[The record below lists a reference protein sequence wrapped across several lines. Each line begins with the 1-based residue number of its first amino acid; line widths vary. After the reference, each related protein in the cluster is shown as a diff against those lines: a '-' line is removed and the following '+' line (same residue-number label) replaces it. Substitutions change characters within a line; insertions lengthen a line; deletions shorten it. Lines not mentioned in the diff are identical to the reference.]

1 MAVIRVAPGI
11 PMDSRGMSLAMT
23 SRGGLMRA
31 TIALAST
38 AILSIALAAPRAGHC
53 CGLAGR
59 APAHTVLIVTASAGN
74 GGARALSLR
83 GPSTAAP
90 VLPGFA
96 VAQLEPRLPI
106 QIWPTWSNTFG
117 RAHAGFAIAGRF

>member
-11 PMDSRGMSLAMT
+11 SMDSRGMSLAKT

-31 TIALAST
+31 TVALLSA
-38 AILSIALAAPRAGHC
+38 AVLSIVVAAPRAGHC

-59 APAHTVLIVTASAGN
+59 AAAHTALIVTASAGN

-83 GPSTAAP
+83 GPSTVAP
-90 VLPGFA
+90 LLPVFA
-96 VAQLEPRLPI
+96 GAQLDPRLPI
-106 QIWPTWSNTFG
+106 QIWPTWSTAFG